1 MTRTLKNLLLFALML
16 TLTAATGYAQQLSAT
31 QGGLGGVITDK
42 SGALVPGAKVTV
54 SGDADKRTVTTD
66 DNGRFTVGSLTPGLY
81 TITVEK
87 SGFKNEQAKKIEVV
101 INRLSTIDLVLN
113 PGAADQTVEVDASA
127 TQLDTG
133 STALGSDL
141 TNTFYEQVPVAR
153 NVGSLFYTA
162 PGVADGGGTGTANPS
177 IGGSTGLENQ
187 YVADGVSIGDA
198 GYGGLGVYSP
208 SYGSLGTGIN
218 LSFIQEV
225 QVKTGAFEPKYG
237 KANGGI
243 VQIVTKSG
251 GSKYHGAIT
260 SYFSPEN
267 FSATQLYSDTVRVG
281 IDPVTGLD
289 RTAYKHGDVLSQPAY
304 DGSVELGGYI
314 PIKKNHDRLFFF
326 GAYNPSLNQVN
337 YIAPD
342 TEFSSAVFAH
352 GPFTSSVLAN
362 NWAGKL
368 TYKLNEGTSFDV
380 SAFGDPSRSNY
391 AFNAEV
397 TDPAAF
403 NPLVNFQAKNETA
416 FSRWNYG
423 SRSVVARMTSAIS
436 PTTLVNIS
444 ASAKTSHFKE
454 SGFADL
460 YQITDKTTGS
470 TRYQG
475 LGEYQNPNTHDYGFS
490 IDAQKTVHALGAHT
504 FSIGWSFER
513 TIYDSN
519 RDYSGDRFVLPAAV
533 GTAPGGNPSLVGQTT
548 GAAFYLANAPVSTDP
563 TKDSCLGNTQRCPIY
578 AATGTQVY
586 LRQVRGILSS
596 SAVSSSEGYHVLYGN
611 DNWSI
616 GRHITFNLG
625 LRWEE
630 EQLNGPNQQYTFVDN
645 WSPRLGVNVD
655 PFGDRKSKVF
665 FNWGRYTQALPT
677 DAAIRELNQE
687 EDFQARWAAPANADG
702 TLATN
707 PDGTITPIIDSA
719 HLLNGQAHTGYLNT
733 AIVANPSTPELF
745 APGTKLN
752 YEEEYVAGV
761 EHEFAGGF
769 VVSARYTDRRLK
781 RIVEDMGGASPEGA
795 NGGTLTDGSGK
806 VSAIPQVFVIGN
818 PNPSADYFVNEQEV
832 KYTGATPA
840 QCNLDYGA
848 QQDSLFNDLGSACTT
863 NYGVDANGNP
873 LPGFAGYPAPD
884 GKPDGFA
891 QPVRHYQALEI
902 EANKNFSHNFLLR
915 INYRFAKLN
924 GNYEGLFRND
934 NGQSDPGIS
943 SLFDFTTGVLGLL
956 GAQFQSGPL
965 NTDRR
970 DVGNLYGSY
979 TVPRGYMRKLSIG
992 TGLRGQSGTPINRL
1006 VSHPVYQN
1014 VGEIPI
1020 GGRGIGGRLPSTL
1033 QLDMH
1038 LDYPVSLGE
1047 KGAIKLAFDMFN
1059 VTDSRFT
1066 TNSNQYLD
1074 RGFQIGPD
1082 PTYGYPNTF
1091 QRAFYGRGSVRW
1103 EF

>member
-1 MTRTLKNLLLFALML
+1 MKRILTNLLRFALML
-16 TLTAATGYAQQLSAT
+16 TLTTATGYAQQLSAT

-42 SGALVPGAKVTV
+42 SGAVVPGAKITVTG
-54 SGDADKRTVTTD
+54 SADQRVVTTD
-66 DNGRFTVGSLTPGLY
+66 DTGRFIVNSLTPGLY
-81 TITVEK
+81 TVSVEK
-87 SGFKNEQAKKIEVV
+87 QGFKIDQAKKIEVV
-101 INRLSTIDLVLN
+101 INRLSTIDLTLN
-113 PGAADQTVEVDASA
+113 PGAADETVEVDATA

-162 PGVADGGGTGTANPS
+162 PGVADGGGTGNANPS
-177 IGGSTGLENQ
+177 IGGATGLENQ

-251 GSKYHGAIT
+251 GSQFHGALT
-260 SYFSPEN
+260 SYFAPEGM
-267 FSATQLYSDTVRVG
+267 SATQAYSDTFRAAN
-281 IDPVTGLD
+281 PSFE
-289 RTAYKHGDVLSQPAY
+289 HGNVLSQPAY
-304 DGSVELGGYI
+304 DGSAELGGYI

-326 GAYNPSLNQVN
+326 GAYNPSLNQVT
-337 YIAPD
+337 YIAPN
-342 TEFSSAVFAH
+342 TPFAAAVFAH
-352 GPFTSSVLAN
+352 GPFTSSVLTN

-368 TYKLNEGTSFDV
+368 TYKVNDGTSLEV

-397 TDPAAF
+397 ADPAAY
-403 NPLVNFQAKNETA
+403 NPLPNFNQKNTTS

-423 SRSVVARMTSAIS
+423 SRSVVARLTSAVS
-436 PTTLVNIS
+436 PTLLVNMS
-444 ASAKTSHFKE
+444 ASAKTSHFTE
-454 SGFADL
+454 SGFADVF
-460 YQITDKTTGS
+460 QITDKTTGS
-470 TRYQG
+470 TGYQG
-475 LGEYQNPNTHDYGFS
+475 LGQFQNPDTHDYGFN
-490 IDAQKTVHALGAHT
+490 IDAQKTVHALGSHT

-513 TIYDSN
+513 TIYDST
-519 RDYSGDRFVLPAAV
+519 RDYSGGRFTLPAAV

-548 GAAFYLANAPVSTDP
+548 GASFYLANAPAACTD
-563 TKDSCLGNTQRCPIY
+563 TSLCPIY
-578 AATGTQVY
+578 AATGKPVY
-586 LRQVRGILSS
+586 LRQVRGVLTSPH
-596 SAVSSSEGYHVLYGN
+596 VSSSEGYHVIYGN
-611 DNWSI
+611 DNYSI
-616 GRHITFNLG
+616 GRHVTFNLG
-625 LRWEE
+625 IRWEE
-630 EQLNGPNQQYTFVDN
+630 EQINGPNQQYVFVDN
-645 WSPRLGVNVD
+645 WSPRLGINID

-665 FNWGRYTQALPT
+665 FNWGHYTQSLPT

-687 EDFQARWAAPANADG
+687 QDFQARWAAPANPDG

-707 PDGTITPIIDSA
+707 ADGTITPIIDSA
-719 HLLNGQAHTGYLNT
+719 HLLNGHPGSGYET
-733 AIVANPSTPELF
+733 KAIVANPSTPELF
-745 APGTKLN
+745 SPGTKLN
-752 YEEEYVAGV
+752 YEEEYVIGV
-761 EHEFAGGF
+761 EHELPGGM
-769 VVSARYTDRRLK
+769 VLSARYTDRRLK

-795 NGGTLTDGSGK
+795 NAG
-806 VSAIPQVFVIGN
+806 VPQVFVIGN
-818 PNPSADYFVNEQEV
+818 PNPKADYFVNEQEE
-832 KYTGATPA
+832 KYTGAVPA
-840 QCNLDYGA
+840 ACNLDYGP
-848 QQDSLFNDLGSACTT
+848 QQDSLGNDLGSACGL

-873 LPGFAGYPAPD
+873 LPGHAGYPAPD

-891 QPVRHYQALEI
+891 EPVRRYQALEI
-902 EANKNFSHNFLLR
+902 EANKNFSHNFLVR
-915 INYRFAKLN
+915 VNYRFAKLN

-943 SLFDFTTGVLGLL
+943 SLFDFTTGILGLL

-970 DVGNLYGSY
+970 SVGNLYGAY
-979 TVPRGYMRKLSIG
+979 TVPNGYLKRLTVG
-992 TGLRGQSGTPINRL
+992 TGFRGQSGTPINKL

-1014 VGEIPI
+1014 RGEIPI

-1038 LDYPVSLGE
+1038 ADYPIALGE
-1047 KGAIKLAFDMFN
+1047 KSKVKLSFDAFN

-1066 TNSNQYLD
+1066 TNSNQFLD
-1074 RGFQIGPD
+1074 TGFQTGLD
-1082 PTYGYPNTF
+1082 PTYGTPTTF
-1091 QRAFYGRGSVRW
+1091 QRAFYGRG
-1103 EF
+1103 

>member
-1 MTRTLKNLLLFALML
+1 MTRTFKKLLLFAVIL
-16 TLTAATGYAQQLSAT
+16 TLSAVTGYAQQLSAT
-31 QGGLGGVITDK
+31 QGGLGGAITDK

-54 SGDADKRTVTTD
+54 SGDADTRTVTTD
-66 DNGRFTVGSLTPGLY
+66 ATGRFTIGSLTPGLY
-81 TITVEK
+81 TVTVEK
-87 SGFKNEQAKKIEVV
+87 SGFSNAQAKKIEVV
-101 INRLSTIDLVLN
+101 INRLSTIDLTLN

-141 TNTFYEQVPVAR
+141 TSTFYQQVPVAR

-208 SYGSLGTGIN
+208 RYGSLGTGIN

-267 FSATQLYSDTVRVG
+267 FSATQLYSDTPRVG
-281 IDPVTGLD
+281 IDPATTLD
-289 RTAYKHGDVLSQPAY
+289 RADFRHGNVLSQPAY
-304 DGSVELGGYI
+304 DGSIELGGYI
-314 PIKKNHDRLFFF
+314 PIQKNHDRLFFF
-326 GAYNPSLNQVN
+326 GAYNPSLNQVS
-337 YIAPD
+337 YITPD
-342 TEFSSAVFAH
+342 RPFSAAMFAH

-391 AFNAEV
+391 AYNAEFA
-397 TDPAAF
+397 DPAAF
-403 NPLVNFQAKNETA
+403 NPLTNFLVRDETA

-423 SRSVVARMTSAIS
+423 SRSVVARMTSAVS
-436 PTTLVNIS
+436 PTLLVNMS
-444 ASAKTSHFKE
+444 ASAKTSHFDE
-454 SGFADL
+454 TGFANVF
-460 YQITDKTTGS
+460 QITDKTNSSRG
-470 TRYQG
+470 YQG

-490 IDAQKTVHALGAHT
+490 IDAQKTVRALGSHT
-504 FSIGWSFER
+504 FSIGWAFER

-519 RDYSGDRFVLPAAV
+519 RDYSGGRFVLPDAIA
-533 GTAPGGNPSLVGQTT
+533 TAPAGNPGLVGQTT
-548 GAAFYLANAPVSTDP
+548 GAAFYLANAPAGCTNRQ
-563 TKDSCLGNTQRCPIY
+563 LCPIY
-578 AATGTQVY
+578 AATGQPVY

-596 SAVSSSEGYHVLYGN
+596 SDVSSSEGYHVLYGN
-611 DNWSI
+611 DNYSI
-616 GRHITFNLG
+616 GRHITLNLG
-625 LRWEE
+625 IRWEE
-630 EQLNGPNQQYTFVDN
+630 EQLNGPNQQYVFVDN
-645 WSPRLGVNVD
+645 WSPRLGINID
-655 PFGDRKSKVF
+655 PFGDGKSKVF
-665 FNWGRYTQALPT
+665 FNWGHYTQALPA

-687 EDFQARWAAPANADG
+687 EDFQARWGAPANADG

-707 PDGTITPIIDSA
+707 ADGTITPILDSA
-719 HLLNGQAHTGYLNT
+719 HLLNGKPNTGYTTT
-733 AIVANPSTPELF
+733 AIVASPSTPELF

-752 YEEEYVAGV
+752 YEEEFVAGV
-761 EHEFAGGF
+761 EREFGGF
-769 VVSARYTDRRLK
+769 VFSARYTDRRLK

-795 NGGTLTDGSGK
+795 NAG
-806 VSAIPQVFVIGN
+806 VPQVFVIGN
-818 PNPSADYFVNEQEV
+818 PNPSADYFVNEQEE
-832 KYTGATPA
+832 KYTGAVPA
-840 QCNLDYGA
+840 DCELNYGA
-848 QQDSLFNDLGSACTT
+848 QEDSLFNDLGSACAL
-863 NYGVDANGNP
+863 NYPSDGGGAAI
-873 LPGFAGYPAPD
+873 PGAAGYPTPD

-891 QPVRHYQALEI
+891 TPVRRYQALEI

-915 INYRFAKLN
+915 VNYRFAKLN

-979 TVPRGYMRKLSIG
+979 TMPRGYLRKLSIG
-992 TGLRGQSGTPINRL
+992 TGLRGQSGTPINKL

-1014 VGEIPI
+1014 TGEIPI

-1074 RGFQIGPD
+1074 RGFQIGAD